1 VSFTV
6 IIETRLVESKEEK
19 HYDHRPTIIKW
30 KTVPMIRNHSL
41 RITVQQIVKK
51 SETYDVVK
59 IGLIG
64 NQSTGKTCLSL
75 TLAHLIHKI
84 SKVPFS
90 VRVFNKEN
98 LTNFEET
105 LASLSPANYV
115 LIFDDV
121 SFLGAKITKN
131 QIERIK
137 QSLTEIRHLEGGQD
151 VKIITILN
159 YHYTLGLDKY
169 LRQSDF
175 KYFTSVGSS
184 EVENMM
190 NIVGKKYFSKI
201 QQFKKIMAK
210 ADMMGK
216 FTYKLGKK
224 GYFSYT
230 HRSPFIPLLFYDEIS
245 LRHVVSPLR
254 EWIDPICSTCT
265 LFSSKEKFESEIPV
279 KQFCD
284 ESGVKFGEPKFK
296 AAVKLKLFTN
306 GINVYA
312 RDLVAASRYLDRALA
327 KKIINLEEIATHYK
341 FTITN
346 TKLRKKLDGVLK

>member
-1 VSFTV
+1 
-6 IIETRLVESKEEK
+6 
-19 HYDHRPTIIKW
+19 
-30 KTVPMIRNHSL
+30 M
-41 RITVQQIVKK
+41 
-51 SETYDVVK
+51 
-59 IGLIG
+59 G

-90 VRVFNKEN
+90 VRVFNKDN

-105 LASLSPANYV
+105 LKNLSPANYV

-151 VKIITILN
+151 VKIIVIMN

-190 NIVGKKYFSKI
+190 NIVGKKYYSKI
-201 QQFKKIMAK
+201 MQFRKIMAK
-210 ADMMGK
+210 ADMFGK
-216 FTYKLGKK
+216 FTYKLGTK

-230 HRSPFIPLLFYDEIS
+230 LRSPFIPLLFYDEIS

-265 LFSSKEKFESEIPV
+265 KFTGDQKFKSEISI
-279 KQFCD
+279 KDFCK
-284 ESGVKFGEPKFK
+284 ESGDKLGESRFK
-296 AAVKLKLFTN
+296 AAVKLKLFSH

-312 RDLVAASRYLDRALA
+312 RELMQACKYLDRALE
-327 KKIINLEEIATHYK
+327 KKSINLEEIATHYN

-346 TKLRKKLDGVLK
+346 TKLRKKLDGVLN

>member
-1 VSFTV
+1 M
-6 IIETRLVESKEEK
+6 IIKRITETKEEK
-19 HYDHRPTIIKW
+19 TFDHRPTIIKW
-30 KTVPMIRNHSL
+30 KTQPMIRNHSL
-41 RITVQQIVKK
+41 RITVQQIIKK

-90 VRVFNKEN
+90 VRVFDKNN

-105 LASLSPANYV
+105 LKNLSPANYV

-131 QIERIK
+131 QIEKIK

-190 NIVGKKYFSKI
+190 NIVGKKYYSKI
-201 QQFKKIMAK
+201 MQFRKIMAK
-210 ADMMGK
+210 ADMLGK
-216 FTYKLGKK
+216 FTYKLGKQ
-224 GYFSYT
+224 GFFSYS
-230 HRSPFIPLLFYDEIS
+230 HRAPFIPLLFYDEVS
-245 LRHVVSPLR
+245 LRHIVSPLR

-265 LFSSKEKFESEIPV
+265 KFTGDNKFQSEVSV
-279 KQFCD
+279 KDFCD
-284 ESGVKFGEPKFK
+284 ESGVKFGESKFK

-312 RDLVAASRYLDRALA
+312 RDLVAACRYLDRALS
-327 KKIINLEEIATHYK
+327 KKSINLEEIATHYN

-346 TKLRKKLDGVLK
+346 TKLRKKLDGVLS

>member
-1 VSFTV
+1 MT
-6 IIETRLVESKEEK
+6 IKLRLIEPKETK
-19 HYDHRPTIIKW
+19 HFDHRPTIIKW
-30 KTVPMIRNHSL
+30 KTVSMIRNQSL
-41 RITVQQIVKK
+41 RVTVQQIIKK

-84 SKVPFS
+84 SKIPFS
-90 VRVFNKEN
+90 VRVFNKDN

-105 LASLSPANYV
+105 LANLSPANYV

-190 NIVGKKYFSKI
+190 NIVGKKYYSRII
-201 QQFKKIMAK
+201 QFRKIMAK
-210 ADMMGK
+210 ADITGK

-224 GYFSYT
+224 GFFSYSL
-230 HRSPFIPLLFYDEIS
+230 RDPFIPLLFYDEVS

-254 EWIDPICSTCT
+254 EWLDPICSTCT
-265 LFSSKEKFESEIPV
+265 LFAGDKKFDETIPID
-279 KQFCD
+279 QFID
-284 ESGVKFGEPKFK
+284 ESGHKFGEKPFK

-306 GINVYA
+306 GINVM
-312 RDLVAASRYLDRALA
+312 DKNLVAASRYLDRALE
-327 KKIINLEEIATHYK
+327 KRKINLEEIATHYGFK
-341 FTITN
+341 ITH
-346 TKLRKKLDGVLK
+346 TTLRKKLDGVLA

>member
-1 VSFTV
+1 VS
-6 IIETRLVESKEEK
+6 
-19 HYDHRPTIIKW
+19 
-30 KTVPMIRNHSL
+30 MIRNQSL

-90 VRVFNKEN
+90 VRVFDKHN

-105 LASLSPANYV
+105 LANLSPANYV

-190 NIVGKKYFSKI
+190 NIVGKKYYSKI

-216 FTYKLGKK
+216 FTYKLGRK
-224 GYFSYT
+224 GFFSYS
-230 HRSPFIPLLFYDEIS
+230 HRAPFIPLLFYDEIS
-245 LRHVVSPLR
+245 LRHIVSPLR

-265 LFSSKEKFESEIPV
+265 LFAGDKKFDESIPID
-279 KQFCD
+279 QFID
-284 ESGVKFGEPKFK
+284 ESGHKFGEKPFK

-306 GINVYA
+306 GINVM
-312 RDLVAASRYLDRALA
+312 DKNLVAASRYLDRALE
-327 KKIINLEEIATHYK
+327 KRKINLEEIATHYNFK
-341 FTITN
+341 ITN
-346 TKLRKKLDGVLK
+346 TKLRKKLDGVLA

>member
-1 VSFTV
+1 M
-6 IIETRLVESKEEK
+6 IIKRIVETKEVQT
-19 HYDHRPTIIKW
+19 YDHRPTIIKW
-30 KTVPMIRNHSL
+30 KTQSMIRNHSL
-41 RITVQQIVKK
+41 RITVQQIIKK

-90 VRVFNKEN
+90 VRVFDKDN

-105 LASLSPANYV
+105 LKNLSPANYV

-131 QIERIK
+131 QIEKIK

-190 NIVGKKYFSKI
+190 NIVGKKYYSKI
-201 QQFKKIMAK
+201 MQFRKIMAK
-210 ADMMGK
+210 ADMFGK
-216 FTYKLGKK
+216 FTYKLGKA
-224 GYFSYT
+224 GFFSYS
-230 HRSPFIPLLFYDEIS
+230 HRAPFIPLLFYDEVS

-265 LFSSKEKFESEIPV
+265 KFTGDAKFKSEVSV
-279 KQFCD
+279 KDFCD
-284 ESGVKFGEPKFK
+284 ESGAKFGESKFK

-312 RDLVAASRYLDRALA
+312 RDLVSACRYLDRALA
-327 KKIINLEEIATHYK
+327 KKSINLEEIATHYN

-346 TKLRKKLDGVLK
+346 TKLRKKLDGVLT